1 MKSCTI
7 LAVQADGAEM
17 TTIEG
22 LAQGEVLHPVQEG
35 FWEEHGLVRLLHA
48 GDDHDQRAAVRAE
61 SEPDRRGD
69 PARAG
74 RQFVPLH
81 RLSAHRQCRAIRG
94 PEDAPGWRQRGLVLR
109 TLHCPASL
117 AGSFRLTLLVSGYL
131 AVSESALSLEETSM
145 IPAAFDYRRPTNL
158 AEAVQLLAA
167 HADDAKILAGG
178 HSLVPMMKL
187 RLATPTL
194 LIDIGRL
201 SELSGIREQHGTL
214 IIGAGTTHYAA
225 ESSALLQQRCPL
237 LAETAAA
244 IGDVQVRNRGTIGG
258 SIAHADPAAD
268 WPAAVLAV
276 GAQLKLIHAGGER
289 MVSAADFLLT
299 CSRQPWKAG
308 KS

>member
-1 MKSCTI
+1 
-7 LAVQADGAEM
+7 
-17 TTIEG
+17 
-22 LAQGEVLHPVQEG
+22 
-35 FWEEHGLVRLLHA
+35 
-48 GDDHDQRAAVRAE
+48 
-61 SEPDRRGD
+61 
-69 PARAG
+69 
-74 RQFVPLH
+74 
-81 RLSAHRQCRAIRG
+81 
-94 PEDAPGWRQRGLVLR
+94 
-109 TLHCPASL
+109 
-117 AGSFRLTLLVSGYL
+117 
-131 AVSESALSLEETSM
+131 M
-145 IPAAFDYRRPTNL
+145 IPAAFDYRRPTSL
-158 AEAVQLLAA
+158 AEAVRLLAA

-268 WPAAVLAV
+268 WPAAILAV
-276 GAQLKLIHAGGER
+276 GAQMKLIHAGGER
-289 MVSAADFLLT
+289 MVSAADFFVDLLT
-299 CSRQPWKAG
+299 TALENREILTEIHVPSNPPRTGGAYLKVAQPASG
-308 KS
+308 FALTGVAAQVTLGANNTVQSVAVGVTGVSNTAYRASMTERALQGHAATAEAVAQAAERATEGVEALSDIHASAEYRLHLTRVYTRRALQRAIERAQA